1 MGIHGFPAA
10 GQPLSPRDLER
21 ITEAAVRP
29 YRSPLVAARLL
40 RLFAV
45 AAAAAAA
52 VSAAYVRSASDV
64 FRRLRRDP
72 LSVVQ
77 DDFVAIAH
85 NVDRIYVFLIGV
97 MIVTTLLLIAW
108 LRRMYRNLPSLGK
121 HDTRFRPGW
130 AVGAWFVP
138 ILNWIRPKQMIDE
151 VWHAGDLE
159 HPDSY
164 TYSTE
169 RDRVP
174 AVVNVW
180 WGFWVVGSAMGGF
193 VRAQLD
199 TSTLGKIETAL
210 TVEFFI
216 MVAIVAT
223 MLLLERSAATVT
235 VRHQRR
241 AAQLGRDS
249 GTLRWVLTPRVG
261 GRLASSRI
269 ALIAAPA
276 IVVVASYVLGA
287 WALGVSLE
295 GDTGLAA
302 QGGEAVLHSDLA
314 VGDCVDLPTGAYV
327 VVVARLPC
335 DVPHDAE
342 ALASLSLGGVRDP
355 YPGLDT
361 VLDRIF
367 DHCVEVFEDYV
378 DADYYSSSLDIFY
391 LYPDETNWSAGNHSA
406 QCAVVTLDGSKLTG
420 SVKGSGL

>member
-77 DDFVAIAH
+77 DDFVDIAH
-85 NVDRIYVFLIGV
+85 NIGRIYIFLIGV
-97 MIVTTLLLIAW
+97 TIVTTLLLIAW

-159 HPDSY
+159 LPDSY

-169 RDRVP
+169 GERVP

-199 TSTLGKIETAL
+199 TSTVGKIETAL

-216 MVAIVAT
+216 LVGIVAT
-223 MLLLERSAATVT
+223 TLLLERSAATVT

-276 IVVVASYVLGA
+276 IVVVASYLLGA

-295 GDTGLAA
+295 GDTGLTA
-302 QGGEAVLHSDLA
+302 QGGEAVLLSDLV

-342 ALASLSLGGVRDP
+342 ALASLSLGGARDP

>member
-1 MGIHGFPAA
+1 M
-10 GQPLSPRDLER
+10 SPRDLER
-21 ITEAAVRP
+21 LSGSGARP

-40 RLFAV
+40 RLLAV

-77 DDFVAIAH
+77 DDFVDIAQ
-85 NVDRIYVFLIGV
+85 NIGRIYLFLIGV
-97 MIVTTLLLIAW
+97 TIVTTILLIAW

-159 HPDSY
+159 LPDSY
-164 TYSTE
+164 TYPTE
-169 RDRVP
+169 RERVP

-180 WGFWVVGSAMGGF
+180 WGFWVVGSAMGGL

-210 TVEFFI
+210 DVEFFI
-216 MVAIVAT
+216 TVAIVAT

-249 GTLRWVLTPRVG
+249 GALRWAVTPRVD
-261 GRLASSRI
+261 GRLASSRV
-269 ALIAAPA
+269 ALMAAPT

-287 WALGVSLE
+287 WAIGVNLE
-295 GDTGLAA
+295 EGTGLTGL
-302 QGGEAVLHSDLA
+302 GGEAVLLADLV
-314 VGDCVDLPTGAYV
+314 VGDCVDLPTGAYI
-327 VVVARLPC
+327 VAVAKLPC

-342 ALASLSLGGVRDP
+342 ALASLSLGGARDP
-355 YPGLDT
+355 YPGLET

-367 DHCVEVFEDYV
+367 EHCVDVFDDYV
-378 DADYYSSSLDIFY
+378 DADYYSSSLDIFF
-391 LYPDETNWSAGNHSA
+391 LYPDETLWSAGSHSA
-406 QCAVVTLDGSKLTG
+406 QCAVVTVDGSKLTG

>member
-1 MGIHGFPAA
+1 VAIDGFPPA
-10 GQPLSPRDLER
+10 GKPLSARDLER
-21 ITEAAVRP
+21 ISGAAAEP

-40 RLFAV
+40 RLLAV

-52 VSAAYVRSASDV
+52 VSAAYVNSASDV
-64 FRRLRRDP
+64 FRKLRRDP

-77 DDFVAIAH
+77 GDFVDIAH
-85 NVDRIYVFLIGV
+85 NIGRIYIFLIGV
-97 MIVTTLLLIAW
+97 TIVTTILLIAW

-159 HPDSY
+159 LPDSY

-169 RDRVP
+169 REPVP
-174 AVVNVW
+174 AVVNFW
-180 WGFWVVGSAMGGF
+180 WGFWVVGSVLGGV

-199 TSTLGKIETAL
+199 ISTLGKIETAL
-210 TVEFFI
+210 NVELFTS
-216 MVAIVAT
+216 VAIVVT
-223 MLLLERSAATVT
+223 MLLLERVAATVT

-241 AAQLGRDS
+241 AAQVGRDP
-249 GTLRWVLTPRVG
+249 GALRWVLTPRVD
-261 GRLASSRI
+261 GRLAPSRI

-276 IVVVASYVLGA
+276 IVATASYALGV
-287 WALGVSLE
+287 WAIGVSLE
-295 GDTGLAA
+295 GGTGLTA
-302 QGGEAVLHSDLA
+302 QGGEAVLLSDLV
-314 VGDCVDLPTGAYV
+314 VGDCVDLPTGAYI

-342 ALASLSLGGVRDP
+342 ALASLSLGGVSDP

-361 VLDRIF
+361 VLDRIV
-367 DHCVEVFEDYV
+367 DHCVAVFDDYV
-378 DADYYSSSLDIFY
+378 DADYLSSSLDIFY
-391 LYPDETNWSAGNHSA
+391 LYPDADNWSAGNHSA
-406 QCAVVTLDGSKLTG
+406 QCAVVTLDGSKLTR